1 MGACVHV
8 NAAILG
14 FGASPDQREQFNVNP
29 SIAMSADEF
38 PDTTES
44 PEDAASK
51 RARLAMNW
59 GDESDESDEV

>member
-1 MGACVHV
+1 
-8 NAAILG
+8 
-14 FGASPDQREQFNVNP
+14 
-29 SIAMSADEF
+29 MSADEF

-59 GDESDESDEV
+59 GDESDESDEVQLCFSIET